1 MLTTIT
7 EKPQM
12 DRVDWLLVASF
23 TMTILFG
30 FLLVFATNLAAAV
43 IYLTLSYLFNVPL
56 FFLPL
61 LLKSSNRSGDYTR
74 VTYSTPERYNYE
86 KMRTLAYWVSLTMP
100 LFGLTYLLAATG
112 VISLEA
118 TAALFQVFSMVIK
131 GLYGAVLVNL
141 EADAVVLSHGTLQQ
155 EIAANISRRS
165 YLKYVFHEVRNPL
178 NSLVLGIDI
187 LEQGKTPR
195 DDAERC
201 HLGHNIQHLIVGVLT

>member
-1 MLTTIT
+1 
-7 EKPQM
+7 M
-12 DRVDWLLVASF
+12 DRMDWLLVASF

-56 FFLPL
+56 SFLPCIL
-61 LLKSSNRSGDYTR
+61 IKSTNRSGDYMRISYT
-74 VTYSTPERYNYE
+74 TPERYNEE

-187 LEQGKTPR
+187 LEQGNTPR
-195 DDAERC
+195 DAAERC
-201 HLGHNIQHLIVGVLT
+201 HLGHNIQHVVIIRLILLH